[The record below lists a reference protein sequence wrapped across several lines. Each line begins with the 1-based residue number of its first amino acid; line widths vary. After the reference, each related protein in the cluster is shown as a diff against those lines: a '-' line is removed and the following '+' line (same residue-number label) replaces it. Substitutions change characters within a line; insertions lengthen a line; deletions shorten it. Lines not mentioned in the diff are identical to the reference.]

1 MQKPGSH
8 KFDCR
13 YSGTRVGVDLG
24 TLAVVRVGIV
34 SYWFN
39 RGQATVSRHLREIID
54 RAGHESFVF
63 ARPTNTSFEVQANNA
78 QPKDVWNQESVTV
91 GEAYRPFR
99 GEYLAWVKANELD
112 LVFFDQ
118 NYEFDEIRSIRN
130 LGVKTIGRF
139 VWESFASEHVEGALG
154 AFSTIY
160 SLTFAEQER
169 YHQMGIDSPY
179 ISWGCHPEL
188 LAGCE
193 GYHHEGPLIF
203 LGGWMSARKPLGS
216 VLEAYRLADGSNTPL
231 VVKSQ
236 RPLRRSDLLIPESMD
251 QVRAARRPPHEKLPH
266 QYVQEKYGVLEIDDD
281 VAVDDYLRL
290 LSGARALMCP
300 SRWEGLGLHFFEA
313 MALGIPVISSDME
326 PIRDFVSEG
335 VNGIL
340 VDGKL
345 IGHRKNGIPAYEP
358 STDHLAKAIK
368 SFESSEFANQMASNM
383 RDAAEKRSWS
393 LTEQGILALL

>member
-1 MQKPGSH
+1 M
-8 KFDCR
+8 
-13 YSGTRVGVDLG
+13 
-24 TLAVVRVGIV
+24 RVGIV

-39 RGQATVSRHLREIID
+39 RGQATVSRHLRDIID
-54 RAGHESFVF
+54 NGGHETFVF
-63 ARPTNTSFEVQANNA
+63 ARPTKSSFAFHQNDFEPN
-78 QPKDVWNQESVTV
+78 DVWNQESVTF
-91 GEAYRPFR
+91 GEAHEPFP

-118 NYEFDEIRSIRN
+118 NYEFDEIKSIRN

-160 SLTFAEQER
+160 SLTSAEQER

-203 LGGWMSARKPLGS
+203 VGGWMSARKPLGS
-216 VLEAYRLADGSNTPL
+216 VLEAYRLAEGSNTPL

-236 RPLRRSDLLIPESMD
+236 RPLRQSDLLIPESME
-251 QVRAARRPPHEKLPH
+251 QVRAARRLPHAKLPH
-266 QYVQEKYGVLEIDDD
+266 RYVQETYGVQLIDDD

-290 LSGARALMCP
+290 LSGARALICP

-326 PIRDFVSEG
+326 PIRDFVSDG
-335 VNGIL
+335 VSGIL
-340 VDGKL
+340 VHGKL

-358 STDHLAKAIK
+358 STDQLAKAIK
-368 SFESSEFANQMASNM
+368 SFESSEFAKQMASNM
-383 RDAAEKRSWS
+383 RDAADKRPWS